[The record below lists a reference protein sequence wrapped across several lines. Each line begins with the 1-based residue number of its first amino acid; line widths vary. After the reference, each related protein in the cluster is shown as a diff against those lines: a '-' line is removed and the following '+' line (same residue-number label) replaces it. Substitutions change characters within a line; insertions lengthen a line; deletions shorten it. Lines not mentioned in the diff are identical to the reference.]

1 MMGDEGRYTNSEAL
15 LSRALESIPLGS
27 QTFSKSKVQ
36 FPYGVS
42 PFFIEKGKGS
52 HVWDVDGNEY
62 VDFMNGL
69 LSVSIGYNDPEV
81 TRAVQSQIEN
91 GVTFSL
97 PHRLEIEVSE
107 LLIDMIPCAE
117 MVRFGKNGSD
127 ATSAA
132 IRLARAFTGRDHV
145 CVCGY
150 HGWQDWYIGSTSR
163 SLGVPESTQNL
174 THVFKYNDIS
184 SLEEIFSANQGDIA
198 AVIIEPMNVEYP
210 KDDFLKKVKELA
222 HKNGALLI
230 FDETITGC
238 RFAKGGG
245 QELFNVI
252 PDLAT
257 FGKGIGN
264 GFPLSAVVGRRDI
277 MLLMEDIFYSGTF
290 SGETASLAAAKV
302 VLEKI
307 RDESVVERLAEQG
320 QKVIDGVNRLIEKH
334 DLGHAFSVS
343 GHPAWSFLLMKGVGS
358 NSVWEIKTLFFQEM
372 FSRGVI
378 TIGTHNISYAHTDE
392 DVDVLLNV
400 YDEVF
405 PIIAEVIRENS
416 MQDVLRAEPLE
427 PLFKVR

>member
-1 MMGDEGRYTNSEAL
+1 MMGKKGRYHESEVL

-42 PFFIEKGKGS
+42 PFFIERGKGS

-69 LSVSIGYNDPEV
+69 LSVSIGYADPEV
-81 TRAVQSQIEN
+81 THAVQSQIEN

-107 LLIDMIPCAE
+107 MLIDMIPCAE

-132 IRLARAFTGRDHV
+132 IRLARAFTEREHV

-150 HGWQDWYIGSTSR
+150 HGWHDWYIGSTSR
-163 SLGVPESTQNL
+163 NLGIPESTQKL

-184 SLEEIFSANQGDIA
+184 SLEEIFSANQSDIA
-198 AVIIEPMNVEYP
+198 AVIIEPMNIEYP
-210 KDDFLKKVKELA
+210 KDDFLKNVKELA
-222 HKNGALLI
+222 HDNGALLI
-230 FDETITGC
+230 FDEMITGC

-264 GFPLSAVVGRRDI
+264 GFPLSAVVGRRDV
-277 MLLMEDIFYSGTF
+277 MQLMEDIFYSGTF
-290 SGETASLAAAKV
+290 AGETASLAAVKV
-302 VLEKI
+302 VLGKI
-307 RDESVVERLAEQG
+307 KQEPVVERLAEQG
-320 QKVIDGVNRLIEKH
+320 QKVIDGVTRLIEKY

-343 GHPAWSFLLMKGVGS
+343 GHPAWSFLLMKDVGEIS
-358 NSVWEIKTLFFQEM
+358 MWEIKTLFFQEM

-378 TIGTHNISYAHTDE
+378 TIGTHNMSYSHMDE
-392 DVDVLLNV
+392 DVTFLLNV

-405 PIIAEVIRENS
+405 PIIGEAIRANS
-416 MQDVLRAEPLE
+416 IQDVLRAEPLK

>member
-1 MMGDEGRYTNSEAL
+1 MMTEKGRYYNSEKL
-15 LSRALESIPLGS
+15 LNRALDAIPLGS

-42 PFFIEKGKGS
+42 PFFIERGQGS

-81 TRAVQSQIEN
+81 THAVQSQIEN
-91 GVTFSL
+91 GVIFSL

-132 IRLARAFTGRDHV
+132 IRLARAFTGREHI

-163 SLGVPESTQNL
+163 NLGVPESTQKL
-174 THVFKYNDIS
+174 THAFKYNDIH
-184 SLEEIFSANQGDIA
+184 SLEDIFKSNQDEIA
-198 AVIIEPMNVEYP
+198 AIIMEPMNVEYP
-210 KDDFLKKVKELA
+210 KDNFLNQVKDLA

-245 QELFNVI
+245 QELFNVT

-264 GFPLSAVVGRRDI
+264 GFPLSAIVGRRDI

-290 SGETASLAAAKV
+290 AGETASLAAAKV
-302 VLEKI
+302 VLKKI
-307 RDESVVERLAEQG
+307 RNEAVVERLAEQG
-320 QKVIDGVNRLIEKH
+320 KKIIDGVTNLIEKYELNH
-334 DLGHAFSVS
+334 VFSVS
-343 GHPAWSFLLMKGVGS
+343 GHPAWSFLLMKDVGEVS
-358 NSVWEIKTLFFQEM
+358 MWEIKTLFFQEM

-378 TIGTHNISYAHTDE
+378 TIGTHNMSYSHTDE
-392 DVDVLLNV
+392 DVKFLLDT
-400 YDEVF
+400 YEGVF
-405 PIIAEVIRENS
+405 PIIAKAISKNNI
-416 MQDVLRAEPLE
+416 QDILRADPLK

>member
-307 RDESVVERLAEQG
+307 RDESVVE
-320 QKVIDGVNRLIEKH
+320 
-334 DLGHAFSVS
+334 
-343 GHPAWSFLLMKGVGS
+343 
-358 NSVWEIKTLFFQEM
+358 
-372 FSRGVI
+372 
-378 TIGTHNISYAHTDE
+378 
-392 DVDVLLNV
+392 
-400 YDEVF
+400 
-405 PIIAEVIRENS
+405 
-416 MQDVLRAEPLE
+416 
-427 PLFKVR
+427 